1 MAVPPQGPYPPGE
14 PGVRPRYGRYWGYYN
29 RPRTGCGCLY
39 TFLIFLLVWILVS
52 WLITPL
58 PFWYW

>member
-1 MAVPPQGPYPPGE
+1 MVIPPDDTAARGG
-14 PGVRPRYGRYWGYYN
+14 YGRYWGYYN
-29 RPRTGCGCLY
+29 RPRAGCGCLY
-39 TFLIFLLVWILVS
+39 TFLIFVLIWALVS